1 MPIGV
6 WTTATVSHLYRARY
20 SATSREID
28 GKRRICRSARERASR
43 VEREVR
49 WSHVFIDLQSY
60 RRLNFWPVSISGE
73 IIMTMR

>member
-1 MPIGV
+1 MLVGV
-6 WTTATVSHLYRARY
+6 WSSTTVSHLYRARY
-20 SATSREID
+20 SVTSREKD
-28 GKRRICRSARERASR
+28 EKRRICLSARERASR